1 MFNNLVGVKKIFVP
15 GDHFKSSKGA
25 KAVSCSVKAADG
37 YLYPLKSS
45 LVFIHKPVMY
55 IRHTEIHHVEFG
67 RTGSGAQ
74 RTFDLTLITIKGDQN
89 VTFLSIEKDEQKGL
103 VEYFKAANIKMKI
116 VDPEGQKSDMK
127 DLPSENEEVADAN
140 MAGGDYDDEEDSE
153 DESFNE
159 NGSKQ
164 ISG

>member
-1 MFNNLVGVKKIFVP
+1 
-15 GDHFKSSKGA
+15 
-25 KAVSCSVKAADG
+25 
-37 YLYPLKSS
+37 
-45 LVFIHKPVMY
+45 MY